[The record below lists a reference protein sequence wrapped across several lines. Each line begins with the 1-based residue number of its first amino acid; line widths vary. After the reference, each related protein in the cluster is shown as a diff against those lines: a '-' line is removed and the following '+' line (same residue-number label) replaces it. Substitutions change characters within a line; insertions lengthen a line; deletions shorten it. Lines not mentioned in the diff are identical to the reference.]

1 MIMWRGHAP
10 CAAAVP
16 TVRGQEGQEHIV
28 SEPAGPNPRTR
39 ALACAGHGP
48 RVRSSAARRCSAE
61 IPAGAGRRIG
71 GTFPGGFFP
80 GREIADPRAGGVRR
94 ARKANGVPGAGRRR
108 QYVRPGYQ
116 ACTSIRLSGTSPARR
131 ASRGWSR
138 VGTRQPY
145 SDSRS
150 VTPFYVGWPRMGTP
164 WTKTFTGARPSAGRN
179 PAKILIASR
188 RNPQGSGSI
197 RGTSIH
203 WGDFAS
209 GFFASLLPCSGQV
222 LKAFF

>member
-1 MIMWRGHAP
+1 MINGVGGCPGRRRS
-10 CAAAVP
+10 
-16 TVRGQEGQEHIV
+16 TVLGQEGQERIV
-28 SEPAGPNPRTR
+28 SEPAGPNPRMR
-39 ALACAGHGP
+39 ELACVGSGP
-48 RVRSSAARRCSAE
+48 RVPAPAARGRSAGGV
-61 IPAGAGRRIG
+61 ARRIG
-71 GTFPGGFFP
+71 GVFPGGFSS
-80 GREIADPRAGGVRR
+80 GREIGGAHTYGVPRDG
-94 ARKANGVPGAGRRR
+94 KANGVPGAGRRR

-150 VTPFYVGWPRMGTP
+150 VTPFYVGWPRMGSP
-164 WTKTFTGARPSAGRN
+164 RGETFTGARPIAGRK

-203 WGDFAS
+203 WGDFAP
-209 GFFASLLPCSGQV
+209 GFFACLLPCSGQV